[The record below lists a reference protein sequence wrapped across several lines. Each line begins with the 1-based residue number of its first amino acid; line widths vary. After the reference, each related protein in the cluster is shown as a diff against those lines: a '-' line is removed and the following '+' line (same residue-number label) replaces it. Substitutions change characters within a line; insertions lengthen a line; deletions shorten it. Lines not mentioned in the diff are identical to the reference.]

1 MKALHDINILIRD
14 LKASKILINNEENAI
29 IIGLGSVKFIE
40 DKRSNFD
47 EQSGTPYSLS
57 PECLDFKNHSKYSD
71 IWQLGVLLY
80 QLINCDF
87 PFNIEEEQALY
98 KQIKS
103 GIFNKF
109 RPNNYSEELLNL
121 IRNMLN
127 VEPH

>member
-1 MKALHDINILIRD
+1 MID
-14 LKASKILINNEENAI
+14 NEDNAI

-47 EQSGTPYSLS
+47 EQIGTPFSVA
-57 PECLDFKNHSKYSD
+57 PECLDFKNHSKFSD
-71 IWQLGVLLY
+71 IWQIGVFLY

-87 PFNIEEEQALY
+87 PFNIEEEQSLY

-109 RPNNYSEELLNL
+109 KPNKYSEELLAL
-121 IRNMLN
+121 IKNMLL